1 MGVAGAGVVAVA
13 AAFSSPR
20 RPGAARALAPSE
32 PTHGKLSPLATP
44 RRDPRSLPECDAA
57 AEGGTGLLPPPLT
70 ARPAPPPVSAP
81 GTGGGTGLGRPL
93 PPPPPP
99 PVQQPQ
105 RRGAGSCMAPGLP
118 RL

>member
-99 PVQQPQ
+99 VQQPQ